1 MFPALSCSL
10 ASPPVTLLLHYPTPA
25 EENLLLIASARL
37 PVLGGNPLLGS
48 QGQEGKELRR
58 EKGCASSS
66 PSVHTMYSAYKLNK
80 QGDNIQV

>member
-58 EKGCASSS
+58 EKGGERRQEGLPIRAEARRNS
-66 PSVHTMYSAYKLNK
+66 PTR
-80 QGDNIQV
+80 

>member
-25 EENLLLIASARL
+25 EENLLLIFSARL

-58 EKGCASSS
+58 EKGGEKRQEGLPIRAEARRNS
-66 PSVHTMYSAYKLNK
+66 PTR
-80 QGDNIQV
+80 

>member
-25 EENLLLIASARL
+25 EENLLLFASAGL

-58 EKGCASSS
+58 EKGGEKRQEGLPIRAEARRNS
-66 PSVHTMYSAYKLNK
+66 PTR
-80 QGDNIQV
+80 